1 MIFMAKKQPKKIL
14 VTGTAG
20 FIGYHCAHAL
30 LKRGDVVI
38 GIDNFTPYYDV
49 RMKQARHRL
58 LKKHE
63 AFRFFK
69 ISISDYKALE
79 KVVKKERPDVIIHL
93 AAQAGVRFSLKNPWA
108 YADANYLG
116 TLNVFE
122 VARRHG
128 VKKVLYASSS
138 SVYGGN
144 KKIPFSEDDAT
155 NHPISV
161 YAATKKGNEVLAHV
175 YHSLYDIEIAGM
187 RFFTVYGRYGR
198 PDLALFKFTKNMLAG
213 KPIDVY
219 NRGKMKRS
227 FTHIDDVVSGILA
240 LLEKKDLKHEIYN
253 LGGDAATS
261 LLDFIRIIE
270 KHVGKE
276 AVINLMPIQT
286 GDVPTTIA
294 DTKKARRHL
303 KYRPRVSIEQGVA
316 DFVTWFIENKSWLLR
331 LKEPM
336 Q

>member
-1 MIFMAKKQPKKIL
+1 MKKKTRSKKIL
-14 VTGTAG
+14 ITGTAG

-49 RMKQARHRL
+49 RMKHARHRL

-63 AFRFFK
+63 AFRFYR
-69 ISISDYKALE
+69 ISIADYKALE
-79 KVVKKERPDVIIHL
+79 RVVKKERPDVIIHL
-93 AAQAGVRFSLKNPWA
+93 AAQAGVRFSLKDPWA
-108 YADANYLG
+108 YAEANYLG
-116 TLNVFE
+116 TLNIFE
-122 VARRHG
+122 VAKRQGVRR
-128 VKKVLYASSS
+128 VLYASSS
-138 SVYGGN
+138 SVYGNN

-161 YAATKKGNEVLAHV
+161 YAATKKGNEILAHV
-175 YHSLYDIEIAGM
+175 YHSLHDIEVAGM

-198 PDLALFKFTKNMLAG
+198 PDLALFKFTKNILAG
-213 KPIDVY
+213 KSIDVY

-227 FTHIDDVVSGILA
+227 FTHIDDVVSGIIA
-240 LLEKKDLKHEIYN
+240 LLEKKNLRHELYN

-270 KHVGKE
+270 RNIGKK
-276 AVINLMPIQT
+276 ASIRFFPIQA
-286 GDVPTTIA
+286 GDVPATVA
-294 DTKKARRHL
+294 DTAKARRHL
-303 KYRPRVSIEQGVA
+303 KYRPRVSIEKGVA
-316 DFVTWFIENKSWLLR
+316 DFVEWFVENKTWLLR